1 MLYSVYTGMEVT
13 RANSSF
19 LWKAVYATSEDAV
32 SWKLRQIFYA
42 QVIDITVDD
51 SSGAGYKG
59 FDTKQG

>member
-1 MLYSVYTGMEVT
+1 MEVT

-32 SWKLRQIFYA
+32 FYA